1 MSRQWE
7 WWSFNDFRQN
17 FSCKGLLHN
26 TTGLVS
32 IAVHSLFRV
41 MPLVWVYV
49 QFVLLFLCFLLLH
62 WKSVLR
68 NEQRRSLKRM
78 ITGGF
83 RLPAL
88 FILAVFI
95 FAMGWDYA
103 VVEMVTVT
111 GLLSVPHTIHERMWG
126 SSGISLTSS
135 KISIAWNFTSKTLIR
150 LHDMVLGHRDKFT
163 SLNYI
168 NGCGTA
174 LTDRRSD

>member
-26 TTGLVS
+26 PTGLVC

-78 ITGGF
+78 ITSGF

-111 GLLSVPHTIHERMWG
+111 GLLSIPHTMHERMWG
-126 SSGISLTSS
+126 SSGISLSLLLRS
-135 KISIAWNFTSKTLIR
+135 VMRGTLPR
-150 LHDMVLGHRDKFT
+150 KPSYAFMTWCLGTETNLPRWIT
-163 SLNYI
+163 
-168 NGCGTA
+168 
-174 LTDRRSD
+174 